1 MSILVPIFVGIV
13 AGFATKS
20 IINWLSID
28 GFILNNKNFI
38 LELTSIFGSLWAFNH
53 LATIEAFIFS
63 GIYTILIGIALV
75 DYRTFQ
81 IPLVF
86 ILVGIVLSIAGVIFN
101 TVFLASALWGVFVGA
116 IIPLIIMGI
125 LWIITK
131 RQGMGFGDIQLGIV
145 LGAWLGPMRMALTL
159 FSASVLS
166 LLAWIVVSL
175 VKDFDKNRAMPMAP
189 FLAVAGI
196 GVYIGSFY
204 YPEFF
209 HLLIIQ

>member
-1 MSILVPIFVGIV
+1 MSISVPIFVGI
-13 AGFATKS
+13 ATGFTTKR

-28 GFILNNKNFI
+28 DFKLKSNNFF
-38 LELTSIFGSLWAFNH
+38 LELTSIFGSLWAFTH
-53 LATIEAFIFS
+53 LGIIEALIFS
-63 GIYTILIGIALV
+63 GIYTILVGIALV

-101 TVFLASALWGVFVGA
+101 TVFLASALWGIFVGA
-116 IIPLIIMGI
+116 VIPLIIMGI

-131 RQGMGFGDIQLGIV
+131 RQGMGLGDIQLGIV
-145 LGAWLGPMRMALTL
+145 LGAWLGPMRMAITL

-166 LLAWIVVSL
+166 LLAWILISL
-175 VKDFDKNRAMPMAP
+175 VKDFDTNRAIPMAP

-209 HLLIIQ
+209 HLLIIN

>member
-1 MSILVPIFVGIV
+1 MIILIPISIGIV

-28 GFILNNKNFI
+28 GFKLNNSNYF
-38 LELTSIFGSLWAFNH
+38 LEFTSTFGSLWAFDH
-53 LATIEAFIFS
+53 LETLEALIFS
-63 GIYTILIGIALV
+63 GIYTLLVGIALV
-75 DYRTFQ
+75 DYKTFQ
-81 IPLVF
+81 IPLIF
-86 ILVGIVLSIAGVIFN
+86 IIVGIILSLAGVIFN
-101 TVFLASALWGVFVGA
+101 TVLLMSALWGVFVGA
-116 IIPLIIMGI
+116 VIPLIIMGV

-196 GVYIGSFY
+196 GVYIGSYY
-204 YPEFF
+204 YPQFF

>member
-1 MSILVPIFVGIV
+1 MSISVPIFVGI
-13 AGFATKS
+13 ATGFTTKR

-28 GFILNNKNFI
+28 DFKLKSNNFF
-38 LELTSIFGSLWAFNH
+38 LELTSIFGSLWAFTH
-53 LATIEAFIFS
+53 LGIIEALIFS
-63 GIYTILIGIALV
+63 GIYTILVGIALV

-101 TVFLASALWGVFVGA
+101 TVFLASALWGIFVGA
-116 IIPLIIMGI
+116 VIPLIIMGI

-131 RQGMGFGDIQLGIV
+131 RQGMGLGDIQLGIV
-145 LGAWLGPMRMALTL
+145 LGAWLGPMRMAITL

-166 LLAWIVVSL
+166 LLAWILISL
-175 VKDFDKNRAMPMAP
+175 VKDFDTNRAIPMAP